1 MSPNKIQVARP
12 PGMASWRPE
21 GASGSQA
28 FVFQNSNL
36 SAASL
41 VSEREST
48 RRNTAFRFL
57 QIEIGLT
64 TQRHLSLLESWRQT
78 SLRRRPSATHRHVPR
93 RRSRRA
99 AARGRR
105 PRAPDC
111 EAVLDQS
118 QPAPAAEPGRAGA
131 LAPRRPRP
139 APRACSGLGLGRP
152 EACHDA
158 RASPDTSHRVPTI
171 ANDRGGIRL
180 HPGSSHCNQ
189 LRSRFAP
196 RKFQNVSVLLHGGW
210 RKG

>member
-1 MSPNKIQVARP
+1 MRYCLPLSPNKIQVASP

-48 RRNTAFRFL
+48 RRNTALRFL

-118 QPAPAAEPGRAGA
+118 RPAPAADPGRAGA
-131 LAPRRPRP
+131 LLRRVGRGLRQERAP
-139 APRACSGLGLGRP
+139 ASASAGRSDVVTRGRLLLST
-152 EACHDA
+152 A
-158 RASPDTSHRVPTI
+158 DTSDRVPAI
-171 ANDRGGIRL
+171 ANDR
-180 HPGSSHCNQ
+180 Q
-189 LRSRFAP
+189 RSWRDQTAP
-196 RKFQNVSVLLHGGW
+196 MFVTPRCH
-210 RKG
+210 